1 MCVRACIIPYSSMI
15 GTDRSCN
22 GAPFSSPMAAHQC
35 NHDDFLAGRPAED
48 EIRRTSK
55 EVDYRSSHV
64 V

>member
-1 MCVRACIIPYSSMI
+1 MI